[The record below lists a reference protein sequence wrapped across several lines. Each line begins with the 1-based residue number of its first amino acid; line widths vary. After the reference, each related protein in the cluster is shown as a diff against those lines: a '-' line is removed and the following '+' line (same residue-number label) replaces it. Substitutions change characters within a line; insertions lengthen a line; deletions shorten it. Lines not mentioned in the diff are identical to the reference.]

1 MAYTLTQA
9 EFVRLK
15 SRLTRVV
22 NSKDND
28 KIIAECNRA
37 NAIFEEKGF
46 PDNWSDW
53 QRAKDDAEFAKGR
66 TTKDWLWG
74 HFGK

>member
-1 MAYTLTQA
+1 MPYTLTQA

-28 KIIAECNRA
+28 KIIAECDRA
-37 NAIFEEKGF
+37 IAIFEEKGY
-46 PDNWSDW
+46 PDNWSNW
-53 QRAKDDAEFAKGR
+53 QRAKDDALFAKQR
-66 TTKDWLWG
+66 TFTNGLW
-74 HFGK
+74 K